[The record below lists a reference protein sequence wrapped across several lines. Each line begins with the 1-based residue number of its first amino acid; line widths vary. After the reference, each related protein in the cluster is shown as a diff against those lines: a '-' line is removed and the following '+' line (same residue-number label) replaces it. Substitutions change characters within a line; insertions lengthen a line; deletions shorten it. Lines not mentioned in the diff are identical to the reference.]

1 MARKPTGQIIERRGK
16 RGTSFGLRFRAYG
29 KRHYVTADAH
39 TRTEAETELANLLA
53 DVRRGLWRRS
63 EQPLE
68 VLKAEPTFHEFA
80 SEWLVARE
88 QEGLAERTIEDY
100 RWALTHHLLP
110 FFKSHR
116 MGEITVREV
125 DRYKT
130 FKAGEGV
137 LSANTA
143 NKTLVR
149 LSQIL
154 SVAVEYEL
162 IPANPAAGK
171 RRRLKST
178 RPTRA
183 WVEPEQ
189 LMSLLEGAGAGHALI
204 AMLVGT
210 GLRIGEAVALCWRDV
225 DFPTGTVRV
234 VRSKTD
240 AGVRVVDLTPAL
252 RDGLLAYKAGARWSA
267 ADDPVFATRTGRPQN
282 RHNVRR
288 SVLLPAI
295 KAANVKLAKLGI
307 GEIEG
312 VGLHGLRRTY
322 ASLRAAA
329 GDDPAY
335 VSEQLGHEDPRFTL
349 RVYTHAAKRRQ
360 RLTGTHREQFNK
372 AIEWARM
379 GTSVDLSLAGV
390 AEIANEEARNPAVQ
404 AGLR

>member
-1 MARKPTGQIIERRGK
+1 MARPPTGSIVERRGK
-16 RGTSFGLRFRAYG
+16 RGTTYGLRFRAYG
-29 KRHYVTADAH
+29 GRHYLTADAQ
-39 TRTEAETELANLLA
+39 TRAEAETELANVLA
-53 DVRRGLWRRS
+53 DVRRGIWRPPER
-63 EQPLE
+63 EPIVE
-68 VLKAEPTFHEFA
+68 GPRAEPTFHEFA
-80 SEWLVARE
+80 SEWLAARE
-88 QEGLAERTIEDY
+88 QEGLGERTIEDY

-110 FFKSHR
+110 FFKTYR
-116 MGEITVREV
+116 LNEITVREV

-130 FKAGEGV
+130 HKAGEGV

-171 RRRLKST
+171 RRRLKSS
-178 RPTRA
+178 RPDRA
-183 WVEPEQ
+183 SVEPEQ
-189 LMSLLEGAGAGHALI
+189 LMSLLEGAGSNRPLI
-204 AMLVGT
+204 AMLAGT
-210 GLRIGEAVALCWRDV
+210 GLRIGEAVALCWRNV

-234 VRSKTD
+234 VKSKTD

-252 RDGLLAYKAGARWSA
+252 RDELLAHKAGARWSA
-267 ADDPVFATRTGRPQN
+267 PDDPVFATRTGRPQN
-282 RHNVRR
+282 RHNARR
-288 SVLLPAI
+288 SVLLPAV
-295 KAANVKLAKLGI
+295 KAANAKLAKLGI
-307 GEIEG
+307 AEIEG

-360 RLTGTHREQFNK
+360 RLTGSHREQFNK

-379 GTSVDLSLAGV
+379 GTSDDLSLTGV
-390 AEIANEEARNPAVQ
+390 VETENVEARNPAV
-404 AGLR
+404 

>member
-1 MARKPTGQIIERRGK
+1 MARKPTGQIIERHGK
-16 RGTSFGLRFRAYG
+16 RRTTYGLRFRAYG
-29 KRHYVTADAH
+29 ERRYETADAR
-39 TRTEAETELANLLA
+39 TRGEAEMELQNTLA
-53 DVRRGLWRRS
+53 DVRRGIWRPRETES
-63 EQPLE
+63 VAPEP
-68 VLKAEPTFHEFA
+68 KAELTFHEFA
-80 SEWLVARE
+80 SEWLAARE
-88 QEGLAERTIEDY
+88 QEGLGERTIEDY

-110 FFKSHR
+110 FFKDHR
-116 MGEITVREV
+116 LSEITVREV

-130 FKAGEGV
+130 FKAAEGV
-137 LSANTA
+137 LAPNTA

-154 SVAVEYEL
+154 SIAVEYEL

-178 RPTRA
+178 RPDRA
-183 WVEPEQ
+183 SVEPEQ
-189 LMSLLEGAGAGHALI
+189 LMALLEGAGANRPLI
-204 AMLVGT
+204 ATLAGT
-210 GLRIGEAVALCWRDV
+210 GLRIGEAVALCWRDM
-225 DFPTGTVRV
+225 DFPTGTIRV

-240 AGVRVVDLTPAL
+240 AGVRVIDLTPAL
-252 RDGLLAYKAGARWSA
+252 RDELLAHKAGARWSA
-267 ADDPVFATRTGRPQN
+267 PDDPVFATRTGRPQN
-282 RHNVRR
+282 RHNARR
-288 SVLLPAI
+288 SVLLPAVE
-295 KAANVKLAKLGI
+295 AANVKLAKFGI
-307 GEIEG
+307 APIRG

-379 GTSVDLSLAGV
+379 GTSGDLSVAGV
-390 AEIANEEARNPAVQ
+390 AEVANTEARNPAV
-404 AGLR
+404 